1 MVCSRPRRS
10 TLSHST
16 TPTDPVCPI
25 FQILTKDSVTV
36 SVDAIMYYKVSNAI
50 SAISNVDDYGQST
63 RLLAATTLRFEFT
76 FRRQSLVRPYSISR
90 RPFQKRVGHK
100 KSGGYPVG
108 TRVHR
113 LHDAVDARR
122 GDRSV
127 GRQGR
132 EGGSVSSPDI
142 DSETER
148 EGGRESKAPYLDRLP
163 LDNTS
168 TLLYIQMHVNR
179 M

>member
-1 MVCSRPRRS
+1 M
-10 TLSHST
+10 
-16 TPTDPVCPI
+16 
-25 FQILTKDSVTV
+25 TV

-63 RLLAATTLRFEFT
+63 RLLAATTLRFELT
-76 FRRQSLVRPYSISR
+76 FRRVSFDHSISR
-90 RPFQKRVGHK
+90 CTIRRTYPTFQKRAGHK
-100 KSGGYPVG
+100 KFGGYPVG

-132 EGGSVSSPDI
+132 EGGSVSEPDI
-142 DSETER
+142 DSERER
-148 EGGRESKAPYLDRLP
+148 EREQGTIPSSA
-163 LDNTS
+163 TS
-168 TLLYIQMHVNR
+168 R
-179 M
+179 